1 VRVHARR
8 TADSNNTHHMLGL
21 VQAII
26 KADIVPRL
34 LQLLAADE
42 LMRWKVAKVVKYI
55 TRGNA
60 PQIECAFPPRV
71 TCLQDFVLVPCP
83 SLTLWSVYAGTL

>member
-1 VRVHARR
+1 
-8 TADSNNTHHMLGL
+8 

-34 LQLLAADE
+34 LQLLATDE

-60 PQIECAFPPRV
+60 PQIEY
-71 TCLQDFVLVPCP
+71 
-83 SLTLWSVYAGTL
+83 STLSSSSTTPIVEIMKRT

>member
-1 VRVHARR
+1 
-8 TADSNNTHHMLGL
+8 

-34 LQLLAADE
+34 LQLLATDE
-42 LMRWKVAKVVKYI
+42 LMRWKVAKVIKYI

-60 PQIECAFPPRV
+60 PQIEYSHPPPTSRRRHDHYHLHIPPPA
-71 TCLQDFVLVPCP
+71 TR
-83 SLTLWSVYAGTL
+83 GNE